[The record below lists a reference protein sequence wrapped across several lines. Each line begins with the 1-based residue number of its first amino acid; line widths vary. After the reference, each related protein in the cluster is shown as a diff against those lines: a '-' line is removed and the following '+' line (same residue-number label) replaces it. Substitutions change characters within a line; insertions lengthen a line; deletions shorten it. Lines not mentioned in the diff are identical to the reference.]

1 MRSESHF
8 EPDIAGAGVP
18 DLVWPADPLAV
29 PDWVYTDPRVFA
41 LEQERIFRGRNWSYV
56 GLEVEVPAPGNYVRS
71 YVGSIPVVMTHDEDG
86 EIHVFENRCAHRGA
100 EFCKTY
106 RGSAT
111 RLICPYHQ
119 WSYDLSGQ
127 LVGVP
132 LRRGLQG
139 KGGLPADFDM
149 ADHGLRRLYVTRRNG
164 VVFASFRDDVEP
176 LEEFLGPDILAE
188 FDTVFDGRPLHLLGH
203 HRNTLPGNWKLYQ
216 ENLKDPYHATLL
228 HTYLTTFGLFVA
240 GNKAE
245 ILGDAAGR
253 HHSLV
258 NARPKEQPKMDAD
271 RAEIGSFDDTIRLQD
286 PRVIEFIREH
296 DSKWSSAATTIWP
309 NLTIIRQTNILS
321 IRQIVPTS
329 ANDFLLNWTA
339 IGYAADSE
347 EMTAHRLR
355 QNNIFGPGGFLGI
368 DDHEA
373 IKFVQ
378 DGMMRSRPRDG
389 VLPLGADEEASD
401 TIITDRA
408 MREMY
413 RHYRREMGF

>member
-1 MRSESHF
+1 
-8 EPDIAGAGVP
+8 
-18 DLVWPADPLAV
+18 
-29 PDWVYTDPRVFA
+29 
-41 LEQERIFRGRNWSYV
+41 
-56 GLEVEVPAPGNYVRS
+56 
-71 YVGSIPVVMTHDEDG
+71 
-86 EIHVFENRCAHRGA
+86 
-100 EFCKTY
+100 
-106 RGSAT
+106 
-111 RLICPYHQ
+111 
-119 WSYDLSGQ
+119 
-127 LVGVP
+127 
-132 LRRGLQG
+132 
-139 KGGLPADFDM
+139 
-149 ADHGLRRLYVTRRNG
+149 
-164 VVFASFRDDVEP
+164 
-176 LEEFLGPDILAE
+176 
-188 FDTVFDGRPLHLLGH
+188 
-203 HRNTLPGNWKLYQ
+203 
-216 ENLKDPYHATLL
+216 
-228 HTYLTTFGLFVA
+228 
-240 GNKAE
+240 
-245 ILGDAAGR
+245 
-253 HHSLV
+253 
-258 NARPKEQPKMDAD
+258 MDAD